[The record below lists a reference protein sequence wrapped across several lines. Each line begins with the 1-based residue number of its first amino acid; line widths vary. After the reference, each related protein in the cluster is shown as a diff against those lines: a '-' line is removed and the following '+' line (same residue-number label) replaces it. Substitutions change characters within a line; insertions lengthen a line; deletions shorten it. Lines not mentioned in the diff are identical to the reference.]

1 MAITRRLAAPLFA
14 GLVLTFALLIGPNA
28 GAAARPT
35 RAPRDA
41 AEHAGGGFAGGPS
54 TQPALL
60 PTPRCPVL
68 PSTENAPW
76 QDPRFGAECQA
87 QYVIDDLEN
96 PASALYAH
104 SSIGAPAQSTL
115 QRLEAALAT
124 GNNIDA
130 ANGTTT
136 SLLALYGLTAAGG
149 TDDGADGER
158 SSGLS
163 FPSELTV
170 GASWDTQ
177 AAAAYG
183 TMLGSEFHRT
193 GLSGVL
199 GPVIDIDRTWH
210 TGREQENF
218 GEDPFLTGSL
228 VAPEVRAIQAQG
240 VMTTV
245 KHCCA
250 YTQEQGRSGQGLSL
264 SNPNDTGENQLVS
277 ERALEE
283 IYGPPWQAAVAP
295 QQGNAMSVMCG
306 YAIVNAATAPPYT
319 GADSCGNEFILNDL
333 IKGEY
338 GFEGTFTPDAATAM
352 RDSSQ
357 LNLANGGDGGDVS
370 LTLAQLEA
378 IVGDGSG
385 DGLTNADGSQNI
397 ISQAR
402 LLDEVRRLVLQST
415 KNERFLNPP
424 NNNGIGDGVAQDEA
438 TSAKIAEEGAVL
450 LEDRGDVLPFGNSVH
465 SIAVI
470 GTQAGPNSNT
480 ALGPVSS
487 QNPQVANDGSAF
499 VDPTNVF
506 TDTVTGEKFG
516 YSSALSGIA
525 ARAGSG
531 RTVTYQPGSVGLVE
545 QPLLTSD
552 GATTGPGSLVT
563 PGGSPQAGFLAT
575 YYGGNDPTD
584 PSDAVLGTQVV
595 PSVDYDGA
603 AGAEG
608 QSSFPAVP
616 GGSPAVAIPS
626 QYQWDNWSSSYQAIY
641 TPPVSGDYNFS
652 VTESGTTKLYVG
664 GQLVSQRLRDD
675 FGYVDHATVHLTAGH
690 ATPIVLD
697 YSSEEG
703 VAGLPPELPIFN
715 FNTFLG
721 NEVHLGVALP
731 ASTGPSLVQQA
742 AAAAAKA
749 DVAVVFAGREI
760 GEGHDIES
768 LSLPGDQNQ
777 MIEAVAAANPRTI
790 VVLTGGPVTMPW
802 LHQVA
807 GVLEMWEPGATFG
820 TAVASLL
827 FGDSDPSGR
836 LPITFPASDSQGPGA
851 TSAEYPGITNLQTG
865 ASDDYDQLEQED
877 YNEGIDVGYRWYE
890 THGQQPL
897 FPFGFGLSYTTF
909 ARRIVAWWPGQDGSV
924 LVRVADTNRGHV
936 AGADVIEAYVHDPAS
951 TGEPPEQLRAFQRV
965 WLTPGQTKLVT
976 LQFRPSSFAYWTSG
990 PGTGTTPGTTSPTTP
1005 TATPSPQP
1013 PGHWTIAPGAYRIDV
1028 GGSSEQFDA
1037 SVTLRLGQRP
1047 DARSLTGLFGWR
1059 LGGPGPGNG

>member
-1 MAITRRLAAPLFA
+1 VAITRRLA
-14 GLVLTFALLIGPNA
+14 GLLSASLILTFALLIGPSA
-28 GAAARPT
+28 GAAAPPT
-35 RAPRDA
+35 RAHRS
-41 AEHAGGGFAGGPS
+41 AGGGSAGGPV

-60 PTPRCPVL
+60 PTPRCPVP
-68 PSTENAPW
+68 PSTESAPW
-76 QDPRFGAECQA
+76 QDPRYGSECQA
-87 QYVIDDLEN
+87 QYVIDDLGN
-96 PASALYAH
+96 PASPLYEH
-104 SSIGAPAQSTL
+104 SSSGAPTQSTL
-115 QRLEAALAT
+115 QRLEAALT
-124 GNNIDA
+124 SGNNIDA
-130 ANGTTT
+130 ANGSPTN
-136 SLLALYGLTAAGG
+136 LLALYGLTVAGG

-170 GASWDTQ
+170 GASWDPQ
-177 AAAAYG
+177 AAGEYG

-193 GLSGVL
+193 GLSDVL

-250 YTQEQGRSGQGLSL
+250 YTQEQGRSGQALSL
-264 SNPNDTGENQLVS
+264 SNPNDTGENELIS

-283 IYGPPWQAAVAP
+283 IYGPAWQAAVAP
-295 QQGNAMSVMCG
+295 QQGDAMSVMCG
-306 YAIVNAATAPPYT
+306 YAIVNSSMNPPYT

-333 IKGEY
+333 VKGQY

-357 LNLANGGDGGDVS
+357 LNFANGGDGGDVS
-370 LTLAQLEA
+370 FTTVAQLEA

-385 DGLTNADGSQNI
+385 DGLTNPDGSQNI

-402 LLDEVRRLVLQST
+402 LVDEVRRLVLQSV

-424 NNNGIGDGVAQDEA
+424 NNDGIDDGIAGDEA

-450 LEDRGDVLPFGNSVH
+450 LQDRGGVLPIDQRVR

-470 GTQAGPNSNT
+470 GTQAGPNSNA
-480 ALGPVSS
+480 ALGPVST

-499 VDPTNVF
+499 VDPTNQF
-506 TDTVTGEKFG
+506 TDTVTGQAFG
-516 YSSALSGIA
+516 YSTALSGIV

-531 RTVTYQPGSVGLVE
+531 RTVTYDPGSVGLIE
-545 QPLLTSD
+545 QPLLTSN
-552 GATTGPGSLVT
+552 GTTTGPGSLVT
-563 PGGSPQAGFLAT
+563 PGPSPQSGFLAT

-616 GGSPAVAIPS
+616 GGSPAVAIPP
-626 QYQWDNWSSSYQAIY
+626 QYQWDNWSSSYQALY
-641 TPPVSGDYNFS
+641 TPPVTGDYNFS
-652 VTESGTTKLYVG
+652 VTESGTTKLYVA

-675 FGYVDHATVHLTAGH
+675 FGYIDHATVHLTGGH
-690 ATPIVLD
+690 PVPITLD

-703 VAGLPPELPIFN
+703 VAGLPPTLPIFN

-721 NEVHLGVALP
+721 NEVHLGLALP
-731 ASTGPSLVQQA
+731 PSTGPTLVQQA
-742 AAAAAKA
+742 AAAAARA
-749 DVAVVFAGREI
+749 NVAIVFAGREI

-802 LHQVA
+802 LHEVA

-836 LPITFPASDSQGPGA
+836 LPITFPASDGQGPGQTA
-851 TSAEYPGITNLQTG
+851 AEYPGITNLQTH

-909 ARRIVAWWPGQDGSV
+909 TRRIVGWWAGRGGDV
-924 LVRVADTNRGHV
+924 VVRVADTNRGRV
-936 AGADVIEAYVHDPAS
+936 AGADVVEGYVHDPAS
-951 TGEPPEQLRAFQRV
+951 TGEPPEQLRAFQKV
-965 WLTPGQTKLVT
+965 WLAPGQTQVVSLA
-976 LQFRPSSFAYWTSG
+976 FRPSSFAYWNSG
-990 PGTGTTPGTTSPTTP
+990 PATGTAPGTTSPTTP
-1005 TATPSPQP
+1005 TATRSPQP
-1013 PGHWTIAPGAYRIDV
+1013 PGHWSIAAGTYRIDV
-1028 GGSSEQFDA
+1028 GSSSAQFDG
-1037 SVTLRLGQRP
+1037 SVPLHLNGAR
-1047 DARSLTGLFGWR
+1047 DARSLDGLFGWR
-1059 LGGPGPGNG
+1059 LAVR